1 MVVGRGEPFHTAT
14 FEGIQGGIGQVIGED
29 AFKLHTPNVCTV
41 CTIPCMQTS
50 PTTAQKDTES
60 VQKTGPLYHCVCGHE
75 YPVDPH
81 EGGQC
86 PTCLRRISGAA
97 IQNAINAT
105 VSITDLDRTDEFH
118 HFDVD
123 PEDDLANKIFGH
135 FRLDRRLGGGGM
147 GAVYRALDMSLQRY
161 VAVKV
166 MQNRH
171 VGSDSRLDATLR
183 EAVAQARLNHP
194 NVVTIYYV
202 GREEEEPFLAME
214 LLPGPTL
221 SERLK
226 SEGAIPYS
234 EAINYAVQVASALKH
249 AALFDIIHADIK
261 PANLIMA
268 GDGRIKLSDFGLS
281 RIQSGTETDT
291 PIAGTPAY
299 VAPELFR
306 GEGFSPQSDMY
317 ALGVTLFELI
327 FGRMPFELR
336 GETVRQRLETH
347 LTAAIDFPSSWPAN
361 VPHEFRA
368 LIERLLA
375 KSPQDRYPDYDALL
389 ADLREITPVSTTP
402 AGYAPRAMAYVI
414 DQIYLLAAIS
424 PFAIAIFSIHEYAS
438 ANSLNLKL
446 FIPIIAFASLIVP
459 ALYLMAIFRG
469 WRSLGRYLFQLR
481 IVEEHGL
488 APRREQLVPR
498 EVLRNAF
505 AWFFPLSSYVSLQS
519 ELLAEGITFFLV
531 LFIVINSMTLFMYKG
546 RRALHDLLCHSQVAL
561 AVNRE

>member
-1 MVVGRGEPFHTAT
+1 
-14 FEGIQGGIGQVIGED
+14 
-29 AFKLHTPNVCTV
+29 
-41 CTIPCMQTS
+41 MQTS

-60 VQKTGPLYHCVCGHE
+60 VQNTGPLYHCVCGHE
-75 YPVDPH
+75 YPVDPR

-86 PTCLRRISGAA
+86 PSCLRRISGAA

-118 HFDVD
+118 HFEVD
-123 PEDDLANKIFGH
+123 PEDDLANKVFGH

-166 MQNRH
+166 MQNRN
-171 VGSDSRLDATLR
+171 VCSDSRLDATLR

-202 GREEEEPFLAME
+202 GRQDEEPFLAME

-226 SEGAIPYS
+226 SEGAIPYE
-234 EAINYAVQVASALKH
+234 EAILYAIQVASALKH

-317 ALGVTLFELI
+317 ALGVTLFELV
-327 FGRMPFELR
+327 FGRMPFELK

-347 LTAAIDFPSSWPAN
+347 LTAAIDFPISWPAS

-375 KSPQDRYPDYDALL
+375 KSPKDRYPDYDALL
-389 ADLREITPVSTTP
+389 TDLREITPVSTTP
-402 AGYAPRAMAYVI
+402 AGYAPRAMAFVV
-414 DQIYLLAAIS
+414 DQIGLLIAIA
-424 PFAIAIFSIHEYAS
+424 PFAVAIFSINSYAS
-438 ANSLNLKL
+438 ANSLNWQL

-459 ALYLMAIFRG
+459 ALYLMAIYRG

-488 APRREQLVPR
+488 PPRSEQLVPR

-505 AWFFPLSSYVSLQS
+505 AWCFPLALYVSLRS
-519 ELLAEGITFFLV
+519 ETLAQGIEFFLT
-531 LFIVINSMTLFMYKG
+531 LFLVINTMTLFVLKG
-546 RRALHDLLCHSQVAL
+546 RRALHDILCHSQVVL